1 MKIKK
6 GDWFRCIKTSVSGFF
21 TDGRYYQTE
30 EDGRITVIEKNSGY
44 SGHVFSG
51 GIDKSFIKLYT
62 IQDLKDGI
70 VAVANDGTLWDLNKV
85 LVYAFKRSFNST
97 GYHRYYFKSEH
108 LPGRWFPSTETTLPI
123 QSVKDFLVQLPKEEK
138 AQPTQETKDKLDKIA
153 EDAKVINPK
162 HYAFNIKGTQCDVF
176 DIANA
181 MGLNIEQS
189 TALRYFRKKEN
200 QIEDTKKAIKCLQR
214 LVERLERDRK

>member
-6 GDWFRCIKTSVSGFF
+6 GDWFRCIKT
-21 TDGRYYQTE
+21 TDRGIFKEGEYCQTVD
-30 EDGRITVIEKNSGY
+30 DGRISVDGDDMY
-44 SGHVFSG
+44 SG
-51 GIDKSFIKLYT
+51 KTFIGCAGNHFQKLYT
-62 IQDLKDGI
+62 IQDLKDGK
-70 VAVANDGTLWDLNKV
+70 VAVENDGTVEDLNKV
-85 LVYAFKRSFNST
+85 LISAFPDDVGSNGLNLIYERVKEGECGGRADSS
-97 GYHRYYFKSEH
+97 
-108 LPGRWFPSTETTLPI
+108 LPT
-123 QSVKDFLVQLPKEEK
+123 QSVKDFLAQLSKEDK
-138 AQPTQETKDKLDKIA
+138 TWPTQKTKDKLDKIA
-153 EDAKVINPK
+153 ADANAINPK

-214 LVERLERDRK
+214 LVERLERDRN